1 MTSRMFPFITHTV
14 NPVAGGFFNT
24 PDGEIVACPY
34 SCSYCWA
41 RTMINRYKYPKYQG
55 PYRIHPAALKNYKQE
70 DFPFVQD
77 MTDIGA
83 PGIPKEVIFDVIVW
97 AGSQPCPMLFL
108 SKNPGFYLKYL
119 NYWPENAVLGATIES
134 DLLGVTQFSKA
145 PAPISR
151 LNAMIGLKRKL
162 RGKRKLFVSIE
173 PIMRF
178 SGDFVKQLR
187 KIEPWGVAVGY
198 DNYKN
203 GLPEPSL
210 AVTKDLIAE
219 LEDFTTVYI
228 KTLRDPLPT
237 RTPTPK
243 AIK

>member
-1 MTSRMFPFITHTV
+1 MFPFITHTC
-14 NPVAGGFFNT
+14 NPIAGGFFNT

-41 RTMINRYKYPKYQG
+41 RALINRYKYPKYQG
-55 PYRIHPAALKNYKQE
+55 PYRIHPPALKTYKQD

-83 PGIPKEVIFDVIVW
+83 PGIPKEVIFNVITW

-108 SKNPGFYLKYL
+108 SKNPDFYLKYL
-119 NYWPENAVLGATIES
+119 NYWPENTVLGATIES
-134 DLLGVTQFSKA
+134 DLRGVRQFSKA
-145 PAPISR
+145 PLPISR
-151 LNAMIGLKRKL
+151 LNAMIGLKKQFLELGRK
-162 RGKRKLFVSIE
+162 RRLFISIE

-178 SGDFVKQLR
+178 SQDFVKQLR
-187 KIEPWGVAVGY
+187 KIEPWGIAVGY

-203 GLPEPSL
+203 GLPEPRLSD
-210 AVTKDLIAE
+210 TKDLIAE

-228 KTLRDPLPT
+228 KTLRDPLPSAEPSSI
-237 RTPTPK
+237 RK
-243 AIK
+243 A